1 MPTPLNSG
9 RKGKVWLDVTE
20 IGTGKVV
27 HTVEADALYEDRVT
41 AGMLINMSEN
51 YFVDAR
57 HEFPEKGEKDKDGK
71 TVK

>member
-20 IGTGKVV
+20 IEGGKVV

-41 AGMLINMSEN
+41 AGMLRNMSER
-51 YFVDAR
+51 YYVDAR

-71 TVK
+71 LVK

>member
-1 MPTPLNSG
+1 MPTPLNHG

-20 IGTGKVV
+20 IEGGKVV
-27 HTVEADALYEDRVT
+27 HTVETQAYQEDRVT
-41 AGMLINMSEN
+41 AGMLINMSPA

-71 TVK
+71 LVK